1 MGPATGKS
9 GWVGSPQRHK
19 TKGSERHDVRIT
31 PHSGRIADIGGRL
44 KSATTGL
51 MHHSKPHSFRSHPH
65 LASVLLQVRKSANI
79 HAISGVIR
87 GIPVKYFLGGIGLAS
102 SISGT
107 RKDNVEV

>member
-1 MGPATGKS
+1 MLGLVQPPIEVTMQASARGA
-9 GWVGSPQRHK
+9 GSR
-19 TKGSERHDVRIT
+19 
-31 PHSGRIADIGGRL
+31 AY
-44 KSATTGL
+44 
-51 MHHSKPHSFRSHPH
+51 
-65 LASVLLQVRKSANI
+65 LASGLQEGRQSASI